1 MAKKKV
7 KRNVGKK
14 KKKEEKDLAI
24 IDEVQEPFSW
34 SRFWD
39 EKVIATYK
47 SFKKYLEERG
57 ILYFFMSPFQYR
69 SRLVLKLW
77 VLVFAILVGL
87 VPRTLQLVAETKARN
102 AASEI
107 AAIMKNTYTNGKLG
121 IQPMASSQYEKKH
134 VLVFRLIG
142 SIQDGVPATT
152 DGFNVALN
160 PLRGNSDVDKVKYNF
175 NVVPIDLTTRLLI
188 VYIDNSEQDDN
199 TGVFGL
205 NIRIKGEAYMDTP
218 IEVVLSDNQ
227 ETTDLYQ
234 GGNVN
239 LSALSK
245 EIGGDTKNNAIA
257 TAEDELKKAV
267 NIYKL
272 NEDRLHESGITLET
286 TTDKLNEY
294 IEKHKVLTNINDD
307 SRTSDIDGPLKKS
320 EPIVD
325 KLSPTMIENGKK
337 YTEEDYRQSKDAT
350 QDKKGLSKEIQ
361 NIMAYLS
368 DIQSKLNSV
377 NYARESKYQ
386 ILYEFSRILNK
397 VYDPLSFG
405 ELKPVIIELVNR
417 TTPQDED
424 APTSQSSNVLD
435 NANNGKELKSNTGE
449 NATTSGNSSDG
460 KKVESTSSSEQTTK
474 DSNSKA
480 STSANVTNSSE
491 TSTTNSS
498 TSSTQSSETAT
509 TNTGG

>member
-77 VLVFAILVGL
+77 VLGFAILVGL

-107 AAIMKNTYTNGKLG
+107 AAIIKNTYTNGKLG
-121 IQPMASSQYEKKH
+121 IQPMASSHYEKKH

-188 VYIDNSEQDDN
+188 VYVDNSEQDDN

-218 IEVVLSDNQ
+218 IEVVLSNNQ

-245 EIGGDTKNNAIA
+245 EIGGDTQNRAIA

-272 NEDRLHESGITLET
+272 NEDRLRESGITLET

-294 IEKHKVLTNINDD
+294 IDKHKILTNITDE

-320 EPIVD
+320 EPVVD
-325 KLSPTMIENGKK
+325 KLSPTMIENGQK
-337 YTEEDYRQSKDAT
+337 YTEEDYRQSKDAS

-377 NYARESKYQ
+377 NSARESKYQ
-386 ILYEFSRILNK
+386 LLYEFSRILNK
-397 VYDPLSFG
+397 PYDPLSFG
-405 ELKPVIIELVNR
+405 ELKPVMIELVNR

-424 APTSQSSNVLD
+424 APTSQSSNALD
-435 NANNGKELKSNTGE
+435 NANTGKELKSNDGDKT
-449 NATTSGNSSDG
+449 TTSSNTSDG
-460 KKVESTSSSEQTTK
+460 KKAESTSSLEQANK
-474 DSNSKA
+474 ASNSEA
-480 STSANVTNSSE
+480 STSSNVTNPSG

-498 TSSTQSSETAT
+498 TAI

>member
-1 MAKKKV
+1 MAKKKA
-7 KRNVGKK
+7 KRNAGKK

-57 ILYFFMSPFQYR
+57 VLYFFMSPFQYR
-69 SRLVLKLW
+69 SRLLLKLW

-87 VPRTLQLVAETKARN
+87 VPRTLQLVADTKARN

-107 AAIMKNTYTNGKLG
+107 AAIMKNSYTNGKLG
-121 IQPMASSQYEKKH
+121 IQPMASSHYEKKH
-134 VLVFRLIG
+134 VIVFRLIG
-142 SIQDGVPATT
+142 SIQDGVPATA

-160 PLRGNSDVDKVKYNF
+160 PLRGNSDVEKVKYNF
-175 NVVPIDLTTRLLI
+175 TVVPIDLTTRLLI
-188 VYIDNSEQDDN
+188 LYVDNSEQDDN

-205 NIRIKGEAYMDTP
+205 NVRIKGESYMDTP
-218 IEVVLSDNQ
+218 IEIVLSNNQ

-239 LSALSK
+239 LSAISK
-245 EIGGDTKNNAIA
+245 EIGGDTQNKAIA

-272 NEDRLHESGITLET
+272 NEDRLRESGITLET

-294 IEKHKVLTNINDD
+294 IEKHKVLTNITDD

-325 KLSPTMIENGKK
+325 KLSATMIENGKK
-337 YTEEDYRQSKDAT
+337 YTEEDYRQSKDASKA
-350 QDKKGLSKEIQ
+350 QDAKGLSKEIQ
-361 NIMAYLS
+361 NIMSYLA

-386 ILYEFSRILNK
+386 LLYEFSRILNK
-397 VYDPLSFG
+397 PYDPLSFG
-405 ELKPVIIELVNR
+405 ELKPVMIELVNR
-417 TTPQDED
+417 TTPQDDD
-424 APTSQSSNVLD
+424 APASAGSNALD
-435 NANNGKELKSNTGE
+435 S
-449 NATTSGNSSDG
+449 ATVGNEKSSDSS
-460 KKVESTSSSEQTTK
+460 KETRSTSDEK
-474 DSNSKA
+474 KLESNGANTDTSKA
-480 STSANVTNSSE
+480 SETNTSNATGDSQKQSD
-491 TSTTNSS
+491 TKSTTSES
-498 TSSTQSSETAT
+498 TKQSDTQAT
-509 TNTGG
+509 TTGS